1 MAEAVFEKQIMDKLE
16 HMEKTMNYIKEYIG
30 DSRLTAEEKGLL
42 EESYKHEKEGKLI
55 SSRELKKRLAQ

>member
-1 MAEAVFEKQIMDKLE
+1 MAETVFEKQIMDKLD

-55 SSRELKKRLAQ
+55 SSKELKKRMTQ

>member
-1 MAEAVFEKQIMDKLE
+1 MAETVFEKQIMDKLD
-16 HMEKTMNYIKEYIG
+16 HMEKTMNYIKEYLG

-55 SSRELKKRLAQ
+55 SSKELKKRMTQ